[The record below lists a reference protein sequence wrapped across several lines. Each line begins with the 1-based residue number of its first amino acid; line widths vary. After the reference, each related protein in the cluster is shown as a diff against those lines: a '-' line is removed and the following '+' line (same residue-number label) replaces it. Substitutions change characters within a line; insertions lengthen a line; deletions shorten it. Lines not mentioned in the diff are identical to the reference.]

1 MDGERGGGAPL
12 GAEEKGMLHLFPDL
26 LGFWPFV
33 SLLTEG
39 VCLTKQAGT
48 CWRTWSSFLIG
59 SSNGEKC
66 WGIFFFPLH
75 SIAGSQENLPPKL
88 FQSPSTYCGYL
99 SRAQK
104 CHGGI

>member
-1 MDGERGGGAPL
+1 MQHALSGQPVQSLMTFYQSEAIVFKRRGRGEEEPRL

-48 CWRTWSSFLIG
+48 CWPTWSSFLIG

-66 WGIFFFPLH
+66 LGIFLFFP
-75 SIAGSQENLPPKL
+75 
-88 FQSPSTYCGYL
+88 ST
-99 SRAQK
+99 
-104 CHGGI
+104 I

>member
-39 VCLTKQAGT
+39 VCLTKQAGSAGT
-48 CWRTWSSFLIG
+48 HGLLFSLGPAMGRSVG
-59 SSNGEKC
+59 D
-66 WGIFFFPLH
+66 FFFF
-75 SIAGSQENLPPKL
+75 S
-88 FQSPSTYCGYL
+88 STV
-99 SRAQK
+99 
-104 CHGGI
+104 